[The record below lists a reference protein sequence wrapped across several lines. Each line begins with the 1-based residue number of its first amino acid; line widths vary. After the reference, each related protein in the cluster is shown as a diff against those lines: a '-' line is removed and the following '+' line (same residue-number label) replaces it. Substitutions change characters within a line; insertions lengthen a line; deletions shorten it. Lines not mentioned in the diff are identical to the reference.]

1 MKVKVDQ
8 DLCIGCGVCEG
19 AVPEVF
25 TLENGTTAEVTVEEV
40 PKKLKDEVRQTSKDC
55 PVEAIL
61 VEEDEEAEM
70 PTESETAEPQELETA
85 LELDEVEKAADSV
98 SAEINTKEKGSEMKV
113 IVDQDLC
120 IGCGVCEGICPEVFS
135 LANEPYA
142 EVLLDPIPEE
152 YQELCRQAA
161 ADCPSEAIK
170 IEE

>member
-8 DLCIGCGVCEG
+8 GLCIGCGVGEA
-19 AVPEVF
+19 AVPEVLC
-25 TLENGTTAEVTVEEV
+25 LENGTTAEVIVEEV

-61 VEEDEEAEM
+61 IEDDEEAEK
-70 PTESETAEPQELETA
+70 PVKA
-85 LELDEVEKAADSV
+85 EKAEAKKVEAAYEDEKIQKTADREP
-98 SAEINTKEKGSEMKV
+98 ADKNNKEKGSEMKV
-113 IVDQDLC
+113 TVDQDLC
-120 IGCGVCEGICPEVFS
+120 IGCGVCEGACPEVFS

-161 ADCPSEAIK
+161 ADCPTEAIK
-170 IEE
+170 IED

>member
-25 TLENGTTAEVTVEEV
+25 SLENGTTAEVILEEV
-40 PKKLKDEVRQTSKDC
+40 PAKLEAEVRQTKIDC
-55 PVEAIL
+55 PAEAIMIK
-61 VEEDEEAEM
+61 EDEAADEVAKPETDQSAAEAAPEN
-70 PTESETAEPQELETA
+70 EKTAE
-85 LELDEVEKAADSV
+85 EKSAD
-98 SAEINTKEKGSEMKV
+98 INQKKKGIEMKV
-113 IVDQDLC
+113 TVDKDLC
-120 IGCGVCEGICPEVFS
+120 IGCGVCEGTCPEVFS

-152 YQELCRQAA
+152 FQQACRDAA
-161 ADCPSEAIK
+161 ADCPADAIK